1 MSLADDTPCEF
12 AKRDDLV
19 GGNMNSGMDV
29 FFAGMEHRGC
39 NIRVASYEVCPQT
52 WIPEACVSL
61 NTDVG
66 SRKLWVRSFA
76 HCFASEHVTF
86 NNRNEADHW
95 ALSAAQ
101 AIIDK
106 ALPEFNAAVLQSAN
120 IANQRISQ
128 VSRITLL
135 PTRIIARFRRLLRRS

>member
-1 MSLADDTPCEF
+1 
-12 AKRDDLV
+12 
-19 GGNMNSGMDV
+19 MNIEAND
-29 FFAGMEHRGC
+29 FYAGKEHRGC
-39 NIRVASYEVCPQT
+39 NIRVASYEVRPQT

-61 NTDVG
+61 ETDLG

-86 NNRNEADHW
+86 GNRTEADHW

-106 ALPEFNAAVLQSAN
+106 ALPEFNAAALTGDECVDD
-120 IANQRISQ
+120 R
-128 VSRITLL
+128 VSPVPHAASL
-135 PTRIIARFRRLLRRS
+135 PVRVIDLLRYLLRGR

>member
-1 MSLADDTPCEF
+1 
-12 AKRDDLV
+12 
-19 GGNMNSGMDV
+19 MNLEANDFYASK
-29 FFAGMEHRGC
+29 EHRGC
-39 NIRVASYEVCPQT
+39 NIRVASYEVQPQT

-61 NTDVG
+61 ETDLG

-86 NNRNEADHW
+86 DNRTAADHW

-106 ALPEFNAAVLQSAN
+106 ALPEFSSAARPEIEFTVEPVSPVL
-120 IANQRISQ
+120 R
-128 VSRITLL
+128 
-135 PTRIIARFRRLLRRS
+135 IARLPVRVIDRFRNFIHRH